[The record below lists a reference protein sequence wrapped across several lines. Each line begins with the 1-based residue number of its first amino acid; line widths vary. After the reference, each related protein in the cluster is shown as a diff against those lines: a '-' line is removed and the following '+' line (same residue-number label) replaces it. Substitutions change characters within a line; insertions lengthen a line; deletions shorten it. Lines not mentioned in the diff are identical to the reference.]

1 MVLKCTFELFSSHYL
16 RGKKGCKA
24 QGEYEEKSLRLK
36 EPKVLFSVTKSI
48 EMTGFPVD

>member
-1 MVLKCTFELFSSHYL
+1 MVLKCTFELFSSHNL
-16 RGKKGCKA
+16 RGKGRKV

>member
-1 MVLKCTFELFSSHYL
+1 MVLKCTFELFSSHNL
-16 RGKKGCKA
+16 RGKGRKA

-36 EPKVLFSVTKSI
+36 EPKVLFSVTKLI